1 MGEYSASDVRDV
13 LESTGEVMVVLE
25 SDREY
30 ELHLH
35 DTEFDENA
43 NTITTQG
50 MFNGEYRYVTFPAS
64 AVEHHYIHKE
74 S

>member
-1 MGEYSASDVRDV
+1 MGEYEVSDVRDT
-13 LESTGEVMVVLE
+13 LEATGELMVVLD

-35 DTEFDENA
+35 DTDFDENA
-43 NTITTQG
+43 GTITTQG
-50 MFNGEYRYVTFPAS
+50 MVNGEYRYTTFPAS